1 MLHNK
6 ETEGARPE
14 IDKRETSEIVHK
26 ADIHSSLKERFE
38 LFLKENN
45 LKIRHRKG
53 YGGKE
58 RYIYEFV
65 EKVI

>member
-1 MLHNK
+1 MLQEK
-6 ETEGARPE
+6 EKKTL
-14 IDKRETSEIVHK
+14 EIVHT
-26 ADIHSSLKERFE
+26 ADIHSTLKERFE

-45 LKIRHRKG
+45 LKIRSRKG

-58 RYIYEFV
+58 RYKYEFV